1 MANKVTKEE
10 ARKVL
15 REAKA
20 KRNQKI
26 KDTGGQIK
34 KSAQKVG
41 SYTIAP
47 YLLKSLGF
55 DKAADAVGYPFDD
68 KGEMREGF
76 KNGGQVQGTKF
87 KGTF

>member
-1 MANKVTKEE
+1 MANKVTREE

-26 KDTGGQIK
+26 KDAGSSVK
-34 KSAQKVG
+34 KTAQRVG

-47 YLLKSLGF
+47 YLLKALGF
-55 DKAADAVGYPFDD
+55 EKASDAVGYPFDD
-68 KGEMREGF
+68 EGQLREGF